1 MAIGA
6 AILGGAGISA
16 VGSLLGGLFGGKK
29 PKVPELKPIDF
40 AGEQRQAIQQNIA
53 SLEPATEL
61 ATKTTAAEQGILE
74 AQLRRAI
81 PGYDQLIAQA
91 GKNIGSALRGE
102 VSQDVASQLQRSS
115 AGRALSGGYGAG
127 SGVGRNLAA
136 RDFGLT
142 SMQIQN
148 QGLAQAQNFIQ
159 QQRAMGM
166 VQPFSISIMFIT
178 PAQRIG
184 AIQQQQSAMYGRDLT
199 AAQVAAAPSPMQ
211 QSAQTAFTNFGGI
224 AGGSLAQYGMY
235 QGLMQQ
241 QPGAY
246 RPPSYNPQNDPEIY
260 PNLYAPS
267 PTRSDITPLSTS
279 LFPEYG
285 SSNYGG
291 NTSSVAS
298 VSTSLFP
305 EYGSSNYRP

>member
-1 MAIGA
+1 V
-6 AILGGAGISA
+6 GGI
-16 VGSLLGGLFGGKK
+16 LGGLFGAKK
-29 PKVPELKPIDF
+29 VKVPELKPIDF

-81 PGYDQLIAQA
+81 PGYDQLIQQA

-127 SGVGRNLAA
+127 SGAGRNLAA

-159 QQRAMGM
+159 QQRTMGM
-166 VQPFSISIMFIT
+166 AQPFSVSSMFIT
-178 PAQRIG
+178 PNQRIG
-184 AIQQQQSAMYGRDLT
+184 FMQEQQSRQYQRDLA
-199 AAQVAAAPSPMQ
+199 AAQVAAQPSAMNQ
-211 QSAQTAFTNFGGI
+211 AFGSAIGNFTGTVGG
-224 AGGSLAQYGMY
+224 ALFQR
-235 QGLMQQ
+235 GLGQMRG
-241 QPGAY
+241 PSSAST
-246 RPPSYNPQNDPEIY
+246 SYNPQNDPEIY
-260 PNLYAPS
+260 SLPPTNIGGPNDPS
-267 PTRSDITPLSTS
+267 
-279 LFPEYG
+279 
-285 SSNYGG
+285 NW
-291 NTSSVAS
+291 V
-298 VSTSLFP
+298 
-305 EYGSSNYRP
+305 

>member
-1 MAIGA
+1 M
-6 AILGGAGISA
+6 GGAGISA
-16 VGSLLGGLFGGKK
+16 AGSLLGGLFGGKK

-53 SLEPATEL
+53 SLESATDL
-61 ATKTTAAEQGILE
+61 ATKTTAAEQSQLE

-91 GKNIGSALRGE
+91 GKTIGSRLRGE
-102 VSQDVASQLQRSS
+102 VDQDVQSQLQRAV
-115 AGRALSGGYGAG
+115 AGRAVGGGFKESEG
-127 SGVGRNLAA
+127 IRTNLLA

-142 SMQIQN
+142 AMQIQN
-148 QGLAQAQNFIQ
+148 QGLAQAQSFIQ
-159 QQRAMGM
+159 QQRTMGM
-166 VQPFSISIMFIT
+166 AQPFSISSMFIT

-224 AGGSLAQYGMY
+224 AGGALSQYGMY

-246 RPPSYNPQNDPEIY
+246 RPPSYNPQNDSELYSLPPTNIGG
-260 PNLYAPS
+260 PNDPS
-267 PTRSDITPLSTS
+267 
-279 LFPEYG
+279 
-285 SSNYGG
+285 NW
-291 NTSSVAS
+291 V
-298 VSTSLFP
+298 
-305 EYGSSNYRP
+305 

>member
-1 MAIGA
+1 MALPSLPPGMGTSA
-6 AILGGAGISA
+6 GGSALSA
-16 VGSLLGGLFGGKK
+16 VGTLLGGLFGPKK
-29 PKVPELKPIDF
+29 VKVPELKPIDF

-159 QQRAMGM
+159 QQRTMGM
-166 VQPFSISIMFIT
+166 AQPFSVSSMFIT
-178 PAQRIG
+178 PNQRIG
-184 AIQQQQSAMYGRDLT
+184 FMQQQQQAQYARDMA
-199 AAQVAAAPSPMQ
+199 AAQVAAQPSAMKQ
-211 QSAQTAFTNFGGI
+211 AFGSAITQFTGTTGG
-224 AGGSLAQYGMY
+224 AMFQR
-235 QGLMQQ
+235 GLSQMSG
-241 QPGAY
+241 PSSPSY
-246 RPPSYNPQNDPEIY
+246 SYNPQNDPELYSTPPTNIGG
-260 PNLYAPS
+260 PNDPS
-267 PTRSDITPLSTS
+267 
-279 LFPEYG
+279 
-285 SSNYGG
+285 NW
-291 NTSSVAS
+291 A
-298 VSTSLFP
+298 
-305 EYGSSNYRP
+305 

>member
-1 MAIGA
+1 MALPSLPPGMGTSMGVSA
-6 AILGGAGISA
+6 LSA
-16 VGSLLGGLFGGKK
+16 VGTILGGLFGPKK
-29 PKVPELKPIDF
+29 VKVPELKPIDF

-61 ATKTTAAEQGILE
+61 ATKTTAAEQGVLE

-81 PGYDQLIAQA
+81 PGYDQLIQQA

-159 QQRAMGM
+159 QQRTMGM
-166 VQPFSISIMFIT
+166 AQPFSVSSMFIT
-178 PAQRIG
+178 PNQRIG
-184 AIQQQQSAMYGRDLT
+184 FMQQQQQAQYARDMA
-199 AAQVAAAPSPMQ
+199 AAQVAAQPSAMNQ
-211 QSAQTAFTNFGGI
+211 AFGSAITQFTGTT
-224 AGGSLAQYGMY
+224 GGSMY
-235 QGLMQQ
+235 QRGLTQMAGNQS
-241 QPGAY
+241 PY
-246 RPPSYNPQNDPEIY
+246 SSYNPQNDPELYSTPPTNIGG
-260 PNLYAPS
+260 PNDPS
-267 PTRSDITPLSTS
+267 
-279 LFPEYG
+279 
-285 SSNYGG
+285 NW
-291 NTSSVAS
+291 A
-298 VSTSLFP
+298 
-305 EYGSSNYRP
+305 

>member
-1 MAIGA
+1 MAIGLGA

-16 VGSLLGGLFGGKK
+16 AGSLLGGLFGGKK

-53 SLEPATEL
+53 SLESATDL
-61 ATKTTAAEQGILE
+61 ATKTTAAEQSQLE

-91 GKNIGSALRGE
+91 GKTIGSRLRGE
-102 VSQDVASQLQRSS
+102 VDQDVQSQLQRAV
-115 AGRALSGGYGAG
+115 AGRAVGGGFKDASGI
-127 SGVGRNLAA
+127 RTNLLA

-142 SMQIQN
+142 AMQIQN

-159 QQRAMGM
+159 QQRTFGM
-166 VQPFSISIMFIT
+166 AQPFSVSSMFIT

-184 AIQQQQSAMYGRDLT
+184 AIQEQQARMYGRDLT

-211 QSAQTAFTNFGGI
+211 QAAQTALTNFGGV
-224 AGGSLAQYGMY
+224 AGGALSQYGMY
-235 QGLMQQ
+235 QGLMAGQRG
-241 QPGAY
+241 PS
-246 RPPSYNPQNDPEIY
+246 PSYNPQNDPEIY
-260 PNLYAPS
+260 PNLYAPT

-285 SSNYGG
+285 SSNYG
-291 NTSSVAS
+291 
-298 VSTSLFP
+298 
-305 EYGSSNYRP
+305 R